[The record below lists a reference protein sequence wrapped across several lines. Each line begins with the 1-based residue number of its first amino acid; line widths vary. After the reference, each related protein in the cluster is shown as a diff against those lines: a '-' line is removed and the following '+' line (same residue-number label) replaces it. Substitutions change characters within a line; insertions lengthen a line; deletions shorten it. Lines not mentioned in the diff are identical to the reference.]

1 MRTFLCV
8 LLTFCCS
15 LSSDEPDF
23 ETLYATLEPALEK
36 FTTPFTVFVFN
47 FESAKF
53 ALEVARNFPLA
64 TCILAGK
71 DNIPEVTHYPE
82 NMVVLSKPL
91 IVSDMK
97 NLIQTEHFDLLVGYN
112 TKSIKNFNFIA
123 KALANNIVLQQGFE
137 APTEIIEGKTTATLK
152 PHWFSKNKPSL
163 ELVSRNSH
171 MLLSINPPNEPWS
184 YNVIK
189 PAGVSLITF
198 LALEGSYPEI
208 SLIEEKTSSINWRY
222 YPDLAPWDIF
232 ITGNKLEYLPYSID
246 SSSEEHPE
254 LFLKGLLSQSTT
266 GALKTYLA
274 PR

>member
-1 MRTFLCV
+1 MRIFLCV
-8 LLTFCCS
+8 LLTLCSS

-23 ETLYATLEPALEK
+23 ETLYATLEPALAK

-71 DNIPEVTHYPE
+71 DNIPEVTDYLE

-137 APTEIIEGKTTATLK
+137 APTEIIL
-152 PHWFSKNKPSL
+152 
-163 ELVSRNSH
+163 
-171 MLLSINPPNEPWS
+171 
-184 YNVIK
+184 
-189 PAGVSLITF
+189 
-198 LALEGSYPEI
+198 
-208 SLIEEKTSSINWRY
+208 
-222 YPDLAPWDIF
+222 
-232 ITGNKLEYLPYSID
+232 
-246 SSSEEHPE
+246 
-254 LFLKGLLSQSTT
+254 
-266 GALKTYLA
+266 
-274 PR
+274 